1 MVSQIEEKP
10 IECAWCEST
19 ASWLVKLSSKNDES
33 HCCDEC
39 KKEIEEIVPDASFVR
54 TTEVIK

>member
-1 MVSQIEEKP
+1 MEET
-10 IECAWCEST
+10 IVECAWCENT